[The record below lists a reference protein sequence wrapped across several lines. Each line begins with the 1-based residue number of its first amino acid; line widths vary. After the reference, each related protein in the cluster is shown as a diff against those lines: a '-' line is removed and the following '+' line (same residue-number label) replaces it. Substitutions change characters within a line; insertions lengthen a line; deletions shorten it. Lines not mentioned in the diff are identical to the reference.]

1 MKTPDFFSHIPDDA
15 RRIYNM
21 PGSSVALFFCLQEKP
36 FLAVEQTE
44 EAAKR
49 LYDDIRF
56 FRSLI
61 YKDNNK
67 DNLPLF
73 FLPEPGGTEAF
84 GKRAEVM
91 NSVAYEGS
99 VVTSVNAVAAPL
111 WHYEAL
117 EKSCLFLTRGKEAA
131 RDSLEPRLN
140 LLGYRK
146 SWLVVEKGE
155 YSIKGWLVEI
165 FPSTLENPVR
175 IEFFGDEIDEMKLF
189 DIESQRS
196 LGSIDKLAILPAEEP
211 PEDCRLPFMA
221 LVDDIGLKV
230 YDLEGCLKTA
240 PAVDGAASDTVL
252 LSRFD
257 FKGEGVDAELL
268 SIRGYG
274 IYPEERKSLDDVVSG
289 IERLSKNS
297 RVVIVLSSHGQTDR
311 LKDILF
317 ERGLITP
324 VIENKDVL
332 DYIGAAA
339 ITIGNLSSGLYL
351 PGMIFL
357 TEKEIFGE
365 RPAYKK
371 ASRKSRLRG
380 LIASID
386 DISPGDLIV
395 HRDHGIG
402 RFIGMQRRTDRTPEG
417 VWESELLVLE
427 YRGGDRLYIPIYN
440 IDRVK
445 KYNAEE
451 GVSQNIDRLGSKSW
465 QGKKERVKKALMEM
479 TEKLLTLYAERELA
493 PGFSSSADTEL
504 HRDFDGFFPYEE
516 TPDQL
521 KSIEEILADMR
532 SERPMDRLVCGDV
545 GYGKTEVAMRAA
557 FRAVFDNRQV
567 AVLVPTT
574 ILCEQHYLT
583 FKNRFSAFPIRIDFL
598 SRFKPKK
605 EQDLTFKSLAKGEID
620 IIIATH
626 GLLRKDLSFNNLGLL
641 VIDEE
646 HKFGVAQKEKLKEI
660 KKGVDILSL
669 TATPIPRTLQMAFS
683 GLRGMSVIET
693 PPEDRLAVRS
703 IVAVF
708 SEEMIK
714 EAIERELK
722 RGGQVLFVHNFIADI
737 EKPAAMIKR
746 FFPDA
751 RLAIGHGQMQEKLLE
766 EVMLNFIKGGVDI
779 LVSTTIIGS
788 GIDIPTANTIIINR
802 ADKIGLADLYQLRG
816 RVGRSD
822 VRAYAYFL
830 IPGEDIIGDEAKK
843 RLQAIKDMSFL
854 GAGFR
859 LAMKDMEIRG
869 AGNLLGH
876 QQSGHIHAVGFDM
889 YVEML
894 ERVVAELKGQE
905 TKEEIEP
912 SVTLNSSAF
921 IPETFIEDLTLRL
934 SVYRRISNAGSQEN
948 IEDLEAEITERFG
961 KLPEEV
967 KRLMDIMRLKT
978 IARKLLVTGISEGN
992 ERVRL
997 VFSSDTNL
1005 LPEKITGLQRTLPGI
1020 RFLKDGLEFSV
1031 KGIPTSAIASK
1042 VYELLKSL
1050 L

>member
-1 MKTPDFFSHIPDDA
+1 MKTHSILQDFFSHIPDDA

-21 PGSSVALFFCLQEKP
+21 PGSSAALFLGLEEKP
-36 FLAVEQTE
+36 FLVVEHTE

-49 LYDDIRF
+49 LYEDLRF
-56 FRSLI
+56 FRTLTH
-61 YKDNNK
+61 K

-73 FLPEPGGTEAF
+73 FLPEPGGPEAS
-84 GKRAEVM
+84 GKRAEVIG
-91 NSVAYEGS
+91 SVAYEGS
-99 VVTSVNAVAAPL
+99 VVASVNAVAAPL
-111 WHYEAL
+111 WRYDAL
-117 EKSCLFLTRGKEAA
+117 EKSCFLLTRGKEAD
-131 RDSLEPRLN
+131 RDSLEQRLN
-140 LLGYRK
+140 FLGYRK

-155 YSIKGWLVEI
+155 YSIKGWLAEI

-175 IEFFGDEIDEMKLF
+175 VEFFGDEIEDLKFF

-196 LGSIDKLAILPAEEP
+196 LGSIDKLEILPAAEP
-211 PEDCRLPFMA
+211 QEDCRVSLRA
-221 LVDDIGLKV
+221 LADETGFKV
-230 YDLEGCLKTA
+230 YDLEGCLKSGIA
-240 PAVDGAASDTVL
+240 SEEPAGASVS

-268 SIRGYG
+268 SLRGYG
-274 IYPEERKSLDDVVSG
+274 LYPEERKSLEDVVSG

-297 RVVIVLSSHGQTDR
+297 RVVIVLSSHGQAER

-324 VIENKDVL
+324 IIKNKDVL

-339 ITIGNLSSGLYL
+339 ITVGALSSGFFL
-351 PGMIFL
+351 PGMVFL
-357 TEKEIFGE
+357 TEEEIFGR
-365 RPAYKK
+365 RPAYK
-371 ASRKSRLRG
+371 ASRRSRLTG
-380 LIASID
+380 LIASLD
-386 DISPGDLIV
+386 DISAGDLIV

-402 RFIGMQRRTDRTPEG
+402 RFIGMQRRMDKTSAGE
-417 VWESELLVLE
+417 WESELLVLE

-451 GVSQNIDRLGSKSW
+451 GVSQTIDRLGSKSW
-465 QGKKERVKKALMEM
+465 QGKKDRVKKALMEM
-479 TEKLLTLYAERELA
+479 TDKLLNLYAERELA
-493 PGFSSSADTEL
+493 AGFSCSADTEL
-504 HRDFDGFFPYEE
+504 HREFDGFFPYEE

-521 KSIEEILADMR
+521 KAIEEILADMR

-557 FRAVFDNRQV
+557 FRAVFDGRQA

-583 FKNRFSAFPIRIDFL
+583 FKNRFSAFPIKIDYL
-598 SRFKPKK
+598 SRFKSKK
-605 EQDLTFKSLAKGEID
+605 EQDLTFKLLARGETD

-626 GLLRKDLSFNNLGLL
+626 GLLRKDLSFNSLGLL

-646 HKFGVAQKEKLKEI
+646 HKFGVVQKEKLKEI
-660 KKGVDILSL
+660 KKGVDVLSL

-737 EKPAAMIKR
+737 EKPAAMVKR
-746 FFPDA
+746 FFPEA
-751 RLAIGHGQMQEKLLE
+751 RIAIGHGQMQEKALE

-822 VRAYAYFL
+822 ARAYAYFL

-843 RLQAIKDMSFL
+843 RLQAIKDTSFL

-905 TKEEIEP
+905 IKEEIEP
-912 SVTLNSSAF
+912 SVNLNSSAF

-934 SVYRRISNAGSQEN
+934 SVYRRISNARSQEN

-978 IARKLLVTGISEGN
+978 IARQLLVASISEGK

-997 VFSSDTNL
+997 VFSQDTSVP
-1005 LPEKITGLQRTLPGI
+1005 PEKITGLHKTVPGI
-1020 RFLKDGLEFSV
+1020 RFLKDGFEFSV
-1031 KGIPTSAIASK
+1031 KGLSGSNAASK
-1042 VYELLKSL
+1042 VYEVLKSL
-1050 L
+1050 I